1 VEVQQL
7 RCIVAVADHESFTR
21 AAQSL
26 HITQPTLS
34 SSIAKL
40 EKELGLQIF
49 VRTPKGAEPTPAG
62 NTVITAARG
71 VVRRILELESSVH
84 KIKSVTAGTLRLAPN
99 RTFASL
105 ISDPIYMFHK
115 MYPLVQID
123 WRSPRSDFEVSDF
136 VEQGRCD
143 IGFCRRPQ
151 SSPQLD
157 FHPISQSQLVVI
169 YAANNNFGT
178 VSEPMSRI
186 SDPLSRISDPMS
198 WSEVSQLPMIAP
210 PIGTAARSG
219 LERIFTEQSLHINVC
234 MEVEHFESRLEMV
247 RMGAGATLV
256 ERASI
261 KHLAGLEVRAVHP
274 PLDSEIGLIHRF
286 EPLLPAAIAFKNL
299 MIDHFAAH
307 RSST

>member
-1 VEVQQL
+1 MEVQQL
-7 RCIVAVADHESFTR
+7 RCIVAVADHENFTR
-21 AAQSL
+21 AALSL

-49 VRTPKGAEPTPAG
+49 VRTPRGAEPTSAG
-62 NTVITAARG
+62 TIVVASARG
-71 VVRRILELESSVH
+71 VLRRILELESSVH
-84 KIKSVTAGTLRLAPN
+84 EIKSVTAGTLRLAPT
-99 RTFASL
+99 RTFARL

-115 MYPLVQID
+115 KYPLVHID
-123 WRSPRSDFEVSDF
+123 WRSPRSDFEVADA

-151 SSPQLD
+151 SSPQLE

-169 YAANNNFGT
+169 YAVNNNFGA
-178 VSEPMSRI
+178 VSDPSSRT
-186 SDPLSRISDPMS
+186 SDPLS

-210 PIGTAARSG
+210 PIGSAARSG
-219 LERIFTEQSLHINVC
+219 LERIFTERSLRINVC

-256 ERASI
+256 ERASM
-261 KHLAGLEVRAVHP
+261 KHLDGLEVRAVHP
-274 PLDSEIGLIHRF
+274 PLDSEIGLIHRL

-299 MIDHFAAH
+299 VIDHFSTH

>member
-1 VEVQQL
+1 MEVQQL
-7 RCIVAVADHESFTR
+7 RCIVAVADHENFTR
-21 AAQSL
+21 AALSL

-49 VRTPKGAEPTPAG
+49 VRTPKGAEPTSAG
-62 NTVITAARG
+62 TIVVASARG
-71 VVRRILELESSVH
+71 VLRRILELESSVH
-84 KIKSVTAGTLRLAPN
+84 EIKSVTAGTLRLAPN

-105 ISDPIYMFHK
+105 ISNPIYMFHK
-115 MYPLVQID
+115 KYPLVQID

-157 FHPISQSQLVVI
+157 FHPISQSQLVAI
-169 YAANNNFGT
+169 YAANSNFGA
-178 VSEPMSRI
+178 VSDPVSRI
-186 SDPLSRISDPMS
+186 SDPLSRISDPLS

-210 PIGTAARSG
+210 PIGSAARSG
-219 LERIFTEQSLHINVC
+219 LERIFTERSLHINVC

-261 KHLAGLEVRAVHP
+261 KHLDGLEVRAVHP
-274 PLDSEIGLIHRF
+274 PLHSEIGLIHRF

-299 MIDHFAAH
+299 VIDHFSTH